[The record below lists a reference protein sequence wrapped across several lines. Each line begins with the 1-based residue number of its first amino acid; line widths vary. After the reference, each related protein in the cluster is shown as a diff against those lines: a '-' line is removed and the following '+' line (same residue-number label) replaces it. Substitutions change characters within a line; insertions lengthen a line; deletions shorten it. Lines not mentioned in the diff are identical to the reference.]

1 MKFWDASAIV
11 PLIVQEQQTEYCIKQ
26 FRDDSDGMVWTLSK
40 VEVFSGL
47 CQRFREN
54 SFSEDAFEIAK
65 GRMNDFFKIVFEIVS
80 ISKVKERALRLLQ
93 VHPLKSADAL
103 QLASVLV
110 ATEEDPSRLP
120 ILCFDERLGQAAR
133 REGFTVNPP

>member
-40 VEVFSGL
+40 VEVFSAL
-47 CQRFREN
+47 CRRFREN

-80 ISKVKERALRLLQ
+80 ISKVKE
-93 VHPLKSADAL
+93 
-103 QLASVLV
+103 
-110 ATEEDPSRLP
+110 
-120 ILCFDERLGQAAR
+120 
-133 REGFTVNPP
+133 